1 MKEHGR
7 ENWDSRIAFILAAIG
22 SAVGL
27 GNIWRFPYIAYKYGG
42 GAFIIPYIIALLT
55 AGIPILALEFALGH
69 KSEKAAP
76 GAFGFFNKK
85 FKWIGWWAVLIGMS
99 IVIYYAVIMSW
110 SLIYLG
116 KSFNLAWGTSTDS
129 YFFNNLL
136 HLSKSPS
143 QIGGVVWPIFIG
155 LIAIWIWIYFSIIK
169 GVKSV
174 GKVVYV
180 TVVFPW
186 IILIILI
193 IRGITLPGAM
203 RGLSFL
209 FTPNFA
215 ALKSPEVWINAYSQ
229 IFFSLSIGFGV
240 MIAYASFLPKKSDIV
255 NNAFL
260 IGFANSAT
268 SLLASIAIFSTLGY
282 LSLQRGVPVGKVV
295 ASGPGLAF
303 VTYPAI
309 INLFPFAREIFGI
322 LFFLML
328 LTLGIDSAFS
338 LVEAFSSAA
347 VERWKISRPVMNFII
362 AAIAIVLGIL
372 FSTKSGLYWLDIF
385 DHYLSVYGL
394 LIIGVLETL
403 FVGYIVGPKRLRI
416 YANERSDFS
425 IGKWWD
431 AMIKYLIPV
440 VLIVILIWNI
450 RDEIIK
456 PYGGYSRASLFVGM
470 SILIITLIIAVVL
483 SVIRSKKVGE

>member
-1 MKEHGR
+1 MRNR
-7 ENWDSRIAFILAAIG
+7 ENWDSRLAFILAAIG

-42 GAFIIPYIIALLT
+42 GAFLIPYIIALLT
-55 AGIPILALEFALGH
+55 AGIPILILEFSLGH
-69 KSEKAAP
+69 KSAKAAP
-76 GAFGFFNKK
+76 EAFGFFNKK

-116 KSFNLAWGTSTDS
+116 KSFNLAWGNATDS

-136 HLSKSPS
+136 HLSKTPS
-143 QIGGVVWPIFIG
+143 EIGGVVWPIFWG
-155 LIAIWIWIYFSIIK
+155 LIGIWIWIYFSIIK

-174 GKVVYV
+174 GKVVYI

-186 IILIILI
+186 IILLILI
-193 IRGITLPGAM
+193 VRGITLPGAM
-203 RGLSFL
+203 KGLSFL

-229 IFFSLSIGFGV
+229 IFFSLSIGFGI

-282 LSLQRGVPVGKVV
+282 LSVQRGVPVSKVV

-309 INLFPFAREIFGI
+309 INLFPFAKELFGI
-322 LFFLML
+322 LFFVML

-347 VERWKISRPVMNFII
+347 LEKWKISRALMNFII
-362 AAIAIVLGIL
+362 AVIAIILGIL
-372 FSTKSGLYWLDIF
+372 FSTRSGLYWLDIF

-403 FVGYIVGPKRLRI
+403 FVGYIVGPKKLRN
-416 YANERSDFS
+416 YANERSDFT

-431 AMIKYLIPV
+431 AMIKYLIPAA
-440 VLIVILIWNI
+440 LIIILIWNI
-450 RDEIIK
+450 RDEIVK
-456 PYGGYSRASLFVGM
+456 PYGGYTRGALLIGM
-470 SILIITLIIAVVL
+470 SILIVTFIVAIVFSISRARR
-483 SVIRSKKVGE
+483 IKD